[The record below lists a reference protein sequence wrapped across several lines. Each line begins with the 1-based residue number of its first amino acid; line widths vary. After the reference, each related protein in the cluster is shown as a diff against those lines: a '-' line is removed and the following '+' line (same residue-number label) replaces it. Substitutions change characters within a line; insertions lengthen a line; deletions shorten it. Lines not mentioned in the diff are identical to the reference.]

1 MAWAIGSIIK
11 KICVGFFGDLFSL
24 EIFQHRVTPKKH
36 SCPFQ
41 NSCGQPLSKKEIEKN
56 TSKTR
61 YRCDL
66 SWRIQFLCQNW
77 GEKPG
82 MLSIWAFLGTTFHRH
97 FQHRVTLQKILV
109 RSKTLSAP
117 FFKKEVKK
125 SLTRPLILKSITTV
139 SRLLQMSNIAVCVP
153 CKKIEPHT
161 KIVPLAP
168 SSRAPEGCPNVGWL
182 RWHPKCLQLWTPII
196 FLIENS

>member
-1 MAWAIGSIIK
+1 MGTT
-11 KICVGFFGDLFSL
+11 VDLRFL
-24 EIFQHRVTPKKH
+24 QHRVNRKKNSPLGKNP
-36 SCPFQ
+36 SC
-41 NSCGQPLSKKEIEKN
+41 QPLSEKEVEK
-56 TSKTR
+56 TPSKTL
-61 YRCDL
+61 YRCDFA
-66 SWRIQFLCQNW
+66 WRIQFLCQNW
-77 GEKPG
+77 GEKPDK
-82 MLSIWAFLGTTFHRH
+82 LSIWAFLGTTFHRH

-117 FFKKEVKK
+117 YFIKEVKK

-182 RWHPKCLQLWTPII
+182 R
-196 FLIENS
+196 